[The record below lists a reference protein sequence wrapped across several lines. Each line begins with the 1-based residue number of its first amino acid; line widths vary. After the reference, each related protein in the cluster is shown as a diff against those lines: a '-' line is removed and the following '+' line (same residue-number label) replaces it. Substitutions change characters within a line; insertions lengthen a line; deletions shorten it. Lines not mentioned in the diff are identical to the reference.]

1 MNLIEK
7 PPQFEIGQEV
17 MRLPEFDVREEKG
30 ATLLS
35 ILLKGHNS
43 DWGGHDHQL
52 SSEVEKF
59 FEQNP
64 LNEKSI
70 KFLEEIRA
78 LKDGG
83 VDEEALY
90 NIALTYGHPEREE
103 ELFDFISKHKDYI
116 KDPQKIRSDLIATLK
131 QLEDVLPSEL
141 TIRFVEA
148 TDEDIE
154 KRNQTIH
161 EIQERIKNL
170 IDFFKPSPQTT
181 NVKRITLLPTDFLY
195 RKESGSAFQFNDEII
210 LRSHI
215 DNPSNLEHEFLHS
228 VINPIVDKLSEKLSE
243 EQKQKISRLGSH
255 RLRVEEN
262 YGEGF
267 YSLLCEEFIRTY
279 NDVVQ
284 RGEKP
289 MTHEDFVQKINEVD
303 EKKFAELLQKN
314 KTLKSRCY
322 QLGIDKLQD
331 LKDNSQEYF
340 DRFERNELRD
350 IVFSF
355 YQNYIQG
362 KEKDDKITFEDFVLK
377 EFEKEI

>member
-1 MNLIEK
+1 MNSIEK
-7 PPQFEIGQEV
+7 PPQFETGPEV
-17 MRLPEFDVREEKG
+17 MKLPEFDVREEKG

-35 ILLKGHNS
+35 FLLKGHDS
-43 DWGGHDHQL
+43 DWGGHEHQL

-64 LNEKSI
+64 LDKKSI
-70 KFLEEIRA
+70 NFLEDIKA
-78 LKDGG
+78 LEDGG
-83 VDEEALY
+83 VDEEILY
-90 NIALTYGHPEREE
+90 NTAIKYEHPKREK
-103 ELFDFISKHKDYI
+103 ELFDFINKHKNYI
-116 KDPQKIRSDLIATLK
+116 KDPQKLQSDLVTILK
-131 QLEDVLPSEL
+131 QLENDFPNEL
-141 TIRFVEA
+141 TNQFIEA

-161 EIQERIKNL
+161 EVQEKIKNL

-181 NVKRITLLPTDFLY
+181 IVKRITMLPTDFLY
-195 RKESGSAFQFNDEII
+195 HKESGSAFQFGDEII

-215 DNPSNLEHEFLHS
+215 DNPGNLEHEFLHS
-228 VINPIVDKLSEKLSE
+228 VINPIVDKLSEKLTE

-284 RGEKP
+284 KGEKP
-289 MTHEDFVQKINEVD
+289 MTHEDFVQKINEID
-303 EKKFAELLQKN
+303 EEKFVELLQKN
-314 KTLKSRCY
+314 KTLKSRCD
-322 QLGIDKLQD
+322 QLGINKLKD
-331 LKDNSQEYF
+331 LKDNSQDYF

-350 IVFSF
+350 KIFRF
-355 YQNYIQG
+355 YQKYIQEKG
-362 KEKDDKITFEDFVLK
+362 KNGKITFEDFVLK

>member
-7 PPQFEIGQEV
+7 PPQFETGPEV
-17 MRLPEFDVREEKG
+17 MKLPEFDVREEKG

-35 ILLKGHNS
+35 FLLKGHDS

-52 SSEVEKF
+52 SSKVEKF

-64 LNEKSI
+64 LDEKSI

-78 LKDGG
+78 LEDGG
-83 VDEEALY
+83 VDEEALC

-103 ELFDFISKHKDYI
+103 ELFDFINKHKDYI
-116 KDPQKIRSDLIATLK
+116 KDPQKLRSDLIATLK

-141 TIRFVEA
+141 TNQFVEA
-148 TDEDIE
+148 TDNDVE

-170 IDFFKPSPQTT
+170 IDFFRPSPQTT

-195 RKESGSAFQFNDEII
+195 RKESGSAFQFGDVII

-215 DNPSNLEHEFLHS
+215 DNPINLEHEFLHS
-228 VINPIVDKLSEKLSE
+228 VINPIVDKFSEKISD

-255 RLRVEEN
+255 RLRVEED

-289 MTHEDFVQKINEVD
+289 MTHEDFVQKINEID
-303 EKKFAELLQKN
+303 EDKFAELLQKN
-314 KTLKSRCY
+314 KTLKSRCE
-322 QLGIDKLQD
+322 QLGIKKLKD

-350 IVFSF
+350 KVFSF
-355 YQNYIQG
+355 YQKYIQE
-362 KEKDDKITFEDFVLK
+362 KEKNDKITFEDFVLK
-377 EFEKEI
+377 EFDKEI

>member
-1 MNLIEK
+1 MEK
-7 PPQFEIGQEV
+7 PPQFETGPEV
-17 MRLPEFDVREEKG
+17 MKLPEFDVREEKG

-35 ILLKGHNS
+35 ILLKGRDS
-43 DWGGHDHQL
+43 DWGGNDHQL
-52 SSEVEKF
+52 SSEVEIF

-78 LKDGG
+78 LEDGG
-83 VDEEALY
+83 VDEEVLY
-90 NIALTYGHPEREE
+90 NIALTYEHPEREE
-103 ELFDFISKHKDYI
+103 ELFDFISKNKDYI
-116 KDPQKIRSDLIATLK
+116 KDPKKLRSDIIATLK
-131 QLEDVLPSEL
+131 QLEDILPSEL
-141 TIRFVEA
+141 TDRFVEA
-148 TDEDIE
+148 TDNDIE

-170 IDFFKPSPQTT
+170 IDFFKPSPKTT

-195 RKESGSAFQFNDEII
+195 SKESGSAFQFGDEII

-228 VINPIVDKLSEKLSE
+228 VINPIIDKLSEKLSD
-243 EQKQKISRLGSH
+243 EQKQKISSLGSH

-289 MTHEDFVQKINEVD
+289 MTHEDFVQKINEID
-303 EKKFAELLQKN
+303 EDKFAELLQKN
-314 KTLKSRCY
+314 KTLKSRCK
-322 QLGIDKLQD
+322 QLGIKKLRD

-355 YQNYIQG
+355 YQKYIQE
-362 KEKDDKITFEDFVLK
+362 KEKDNKMTFEDFVLK
-377 EFEKEI
+377 EFEKEV